1 MKPLEEYDEKGI
13 LSDEVFVEIFEQ
25 EDLIEKTKMIV
36 ACQDRAKTL
45 KVKQQFDSLLKA
57 YSTVNKEI
65 SKRNSGTMLE
75 NWTNFTGKYD
85 NMKCGSWLAAD
96 DGIKTFNKDYD
107 NEVVVC
113 YHPILPIGRLK
124 NLETGEEQIKLAYKR
139 NHRWTEI
146 TVPKDLISSASK
158 IVSLSKLGVSVT
170 SENAKLLVKYLS
182 DVENLNDDDIPLQR
196 STSKLGWIGADFI
209 PYDTDILFDGD
220 LQFKQLYESIRQQGD
235 YSEWLSHAKELRKR
249 NRMEIKF
256 FLAASF
262 ASVLVGRLGA
272 LPFIVDLW
280 GETEGGK
287 SVAMMLAASIWAN
300 PADSLYIG
308 DFKTTD
314 VQLEVRSDLL
324 NHLPLM
330 LDDSSKVSARIRDN
344 FEGVVYDLCSG
355 KGKSRS
361 NRELGIRKENR
372 WRNAIL
378 TNGERPLNSY
388 VTQGGAINRILE
400 VECAEKVFVD
410 PQYTANFLK
419 RNYGYAGKEFIKVIK
434 ELGIDKIHEMQSEL
448 QKEIYRHDAMQK
460 QSIALS
466 VVLTADRIATDY
478 IFKDGEY
485 IDLED
490 AKKMLASQ
498 AEVSEHERCYKYL
511 LDKINMNRQRF
522 DSLANIEQWGIINDG
537 YAVMYV
543 QAMKDL
549 CESGGYSYKAFMNWA
564 DKNSILQTDGKNQTK
579 LKKIAG
585 KTVRCVWLLLDE
597 FKDKD
602 GFESLD
608 VAQEELPFK

>member
-57 YSTVNKEI
+57 YSTVNKKI

-235 YSEWLSHAKELRKR
+235 YSEWLSHVKELRKR

-262 ASVLVGRLGA
+262 ASVLVGLLGA

-434 ELGIDKIHEMQSEL
+434 EFGIDKIHEMQSEL

>member
-235 YSEWLSHAKELRKR
+235 YSEWLSHVKELRKR

-262 ASVLVGRLGA
+262 ASVLVGLLGA

-579 LKKIAG
+579 HKKIAG

>member
-235 YSEWLSHAKELRKR
+235 YSEWLSHVKELRKR

-262 ASVLVGRLGA
+262 ASVLVGMLGA

-478 IFKDGEY
+478 IFKDEEY

-549 CESGGYSYKAFMNWA
+549 CESCGYSYKAFMNWA